1 MLYLPLLHGGHSSAE
16 QAPPRVMA
24 VPRGRPTR
32 RLTGSPS
39 AAVVHPTQACN
50 RARARRCCPLL
61 PSRSADGG
69 EEHGERTPR
78 WHSRLRSS
86 PKVPNAALCCDSS
99 AILLNLWSTS
109 RGAPQIEEDRTRI
122 TAQRRVGNFGTGSES
137 RVPPRRALSMLFA
150 TVGASRGEQRAAA
163 AGTSTVAGLSRVNNS
178 R

>member
-109 RGAPQIEEDRTRI
+109 RGAPQPLDEPRSSCVVASALRTDAR
-122 TAQRRVGNFGTGSES
+122 QGSRS
-137 RVPPRRALSMLFA
+137 
-150 TVGASRGEQRAAA
+150 GASLVGSAWGGGSRACLRRCRLAP
-163 AGTSTVAGLSRVNNS
+163 
-178 R
+178 